1 MSNIERGIL
10 PPREPLQVTPDLLME
25 ANASPL
31 SQERIAAYKSAK
43 AGGELVL
50 FKLCADARS
59 GPSLFN
65 YDAAAVDRS
74 IAASVSPTEY
84 GEAIRHHGVG
94 AIVIAPHFDGVKSED
109 QGFFNG
115 CGGQDA
121 FRGLH
126 GHEPNKDGIPDPDV
140 AQYLRQNISSENP
153 FVQAFRLKD
162 QVMRQFLK
170 QGEEE
175 HFKPIMLGAIDHRTG
190 LFIPVWFSGRDERGR
205 YVTTSTLQSHHI
217 QNPQFITPD
226 NVRQFDPEELPE
238 TFREVLVNNKRFVS
252 NHPELTESQRIQ
264 NPDVIVVT
272 TALMPLRNRYANLF
286 DTPNTVFVVGAP
298 ASANAAGN
306 GELHV
311 TDPGLIL
318 DQVSYPVEHAL
329 KAYEAESPFKDTRT
343 ILFETGSMAESMILA
358 EEFTQKPWAYD
369 WRNEGGQIIVAE
381 TRSGETT
388 RATLY
393 LAS

>member
-1 MSNIERGIL
+1 MSTVERGVP

-25 ANASPL
+25 ANASLL
-31 SQERIAAYKSAK
+31 SQDRIAAYKSAK

-65 YDAAAVDRS
+65 FDASAVDRS

-126 GHEPNKDGIPDPDV
+126 NHEPNKDGIPDPDV
-140 AQYLRQNISSENP
+140 VHYLKQNISSENP

-162 QVMRQFLK
+162 QVMRQFLI

-175 HFKPIMLGAIDHRTG
+175 HFKPIMLGAVDHRTG

-217 QNPQFITPD
+217 QNPQFITPE
-226 NVRQFDPEELPE
+226 NVRHFEPEELPE
-238 TFREVLVNNKRFVS
+238 TFRKVLESNRQFVGS
-252 NHPELTESQRIQ
+252 HPELPETQRVQ

-272 TALMPLRNRYANLF
+272 TALMPLRNRFANLF

-318 DQVSYPVEHAL
+318 DQVSYPIEHAVGS
-329 KAYEAESPFKDTRT
+329 YREDDPFRDTRT
-343 ILFETGSMAESMILA
+343 IIFETGAIAESMVLA
-358 EEFTQKPWAYD
+358 DEFMNRPWALD
-369 WRNEGGQIIVAE
+369 WLNEGGKMIVAE
-381 TRSGETT
+381 TRSGHTT
-388 RATLY
+388 KAAL
-393 LAS
+393 LNQ

>member
-1 MSNIERGIL
+1 MAAESQPIQ
-10 PPREPLQVTPDLLME
+10 REPLRVTPDQLIDS
-25 ANASPL
+25 NQSPF
-31 SQERIAAYKSAK
+31 SKERIAAYKSAK
-43 AGGELVL
+43 DEGKLVL

-65 YDAAAVDRS
+65 FDAAAVDRS

-84 GEAIRHHGVG
+84 GDAIRHHGVG
-94 AIVIAPHFDGVKSED
+94 AIVIAPHFDGIKSED

-121 FRGLH
+121 FRSMH
-126 GHEPNKDGIPDPDV
+126 NHEPNMDGIPDPDV
-140 AQYLRQNISSENP
+140 AHYLRQNISSENP

-162 QVMRQFLK
+162 QVMRQFLI
-170 QGEEE
+170 QGED
-175 HFKPIMLGAIDHRTG
+175 HYKPIMLGAIDHRTG
-190 LFIPVWFSGRDERGR
+190 LFIPVWFSGRDDRGR

-217 QNPQFITPD
+217 QNPEYITPE
-226 NVRQFDPEELPE
+226 NVLQFDPEELPE
-238 TFREVLVNNKRFVS
+238 IFREVLESNRRFVAS
-252 NHPELTESQRIQ
+252 RPELKETQRVQ

-298 ASANAAGN
+298 ASANAVGN

-318 DQVSYPVEHAL
+318 DQVSYPVEHAVS
-329 KAYEAESPFKDTRT
+329 AYDVDSPFKDTRT
-343 ILFETGSMAESMILA
+343 IIFETGAMAESVILA
-358 EEFTQKPWAYD
+358 DEFVKRPWAQD
-369 WRNEGGQIIVAE
+369 WLNEGGSMIIAE
-381 TRSGETT
+381 TKSAVTT
-388 RATLY
+388 KAFVLQ
-393 LAS
+393 S